1 MPSDDLFAERRR
13 KVDEL
18 AARGIP
24 AYGVDFTPSAT
35 MDEARVILA
44 TFGPAEMFQL
54 HGTGVVRRS
63 TQRNVKRFHDQ
74 PYVAILVPRTI
85 ISMITGNAPPAHE
98 PKKAE

>member
-35 MDEARVILA
+35 MDEARRLLA
-44 TFGPAEMFQL
+44 AYEAEHPGADVDAPDRPIVAVAGRIMQL
-54 HGTGVVRRS
+54 RDLGGAAFAHVEDETGRMQMWFRAD
-63 TQRNVKRFHDQ
+63 R
-74 PYVAILVPRTI
+74 P
-85 ISMITGNAPPAHE
+85 GG
-98 PKKAE
+98 